1 MKNSMMKKIALTVAA
16 VLIGTVLLP
25 AAVFADDNAQQECS
39 LKITAGS
46 VLNGKAEEANEF
58 SFSLCE
64 NGNVLETVGN
74 GPAAEWIIGQPKTE
88 DMIGTVDFTALTYTK
103 ENIGE
108 HVYTVSETADTEKY
122 STNKA
127 TFTITV
133 LVLDTENGLQ
143 TVVTS
148 VKAQHGTNEK
158 DLECLDLTASNL
170 LFGNVLKQIGT
181 AYTRDDSSEK
191 AADTTASGSTA
202 APAASVNQETA
213 AATVESPEAAGAAAA
228 AEETETAVTG
238 TDAEETAAEDTKAED
253 TASAEAENDDAVV
266 AETANQASEE
276 VTEAADNE
284 ENVQAVSGA
293 EAPAVRTAA
302 ETQAAEDVNTE
313 TADTAAAEDKNTV
326 QETSVQETAVAE
338 NTGITETVNT
348 ETKVSNAATAVKTGT
363 AVTKTAAYAPSASTG
378 SSSSVQSNTVYII
391 IVAAGLLAIAAVIIT
406 RKKSA

>member
-1 MKNSMMKKIALTVAA
+1 MCSPQLESGEFFSRPYTKREENEKQYDEKIALTVAA

-25 AAVFADDNAQQECS
+25 AAVLQMITLSRNAP

-170 LFGNVLKQIGT
+170 FFGNVPGNRSERLIREMIPLKRQQI
-181 AYTRDDSSEK
+181 R
-191 AADTTASGSTA
+191 
-202 APAASVNQETA
+202 QRA
-213 AATVESPEAAGAAAA
+213 AA
-228 AEETETAVTG
+228 
-238 TDAEETAAEDTKAED
+238 
-253 TASAEAENDDAVV
+253 
-266 AETANQASEE
+266 QLHR
-276 VTEAADNE
+276 
-284 ENVQAVSGA
+284 QH
-293 EAPAVRTAA
+293 R
-302 ETQAAEDVNTE
+302 
-313 TADTAAAEDKNTV
+313 
-326 QETSVQETAVAE
+326 
-338 NTGITETVNT
+338 
-348 ETKVSNAATAVKTGT
+348 
-363 AVTKTAAYAPSASTG
+363 
-378 SSSSVQSNTVYII
+378 
-391 IVAAGLLAIAAVIIT
+391 
-406 RKKSA
+406 